1 MFFIEKWCGVGY
13 NESKWEK
20 VGRSG
25 KIGRKIY
32 GRACS
37 QFQTLSDNAEYM
49 FIGEYTASIDDK
61 ARVSIPAKFRPN
73 LKSKVV
79 VTRGLDNSLVLYT
92 LDEWKK
98 LAEKLASLPIST
110 ANTRAFSRLMLAGAM
125 DCDIDKQGRIVLPLY
140 LKEYAGITKKMIF
153 AGLYSRI
160 ELWSEEAWS
169 KYKKQTEK
177 NSNQIAEQLGDL
189 GV

>member
-1 MFFIEKWCGVGY
+1 
-13 NESKWEK
+13 
-20 VGRSG
+20 
-25 KIGRKIY
+25 
-32 GRACS
+32 
-37 QFQTLSDNAEYM
+37 M
-49 FIGEYTASIDDK
+49 FIGEYNGTIDDK
-61 ARVSIPAKFRPN
+61 ARINIPKKFRAS
-73 LKSKVV
+73 LKNQVV

-125 DCDIDKQGRIVLPLY
+125 DCDIDKQGRIVLPGY
-140 LKEYAGITKKMIF
+140 LKEFAKIHKKLVYAGM
-153 AGLYSRI
+153 YNRI
-160 ELWSEEAWS
+160 EIWSEELWN
-169 KYKKQTEK
+169 KYKTQTEK